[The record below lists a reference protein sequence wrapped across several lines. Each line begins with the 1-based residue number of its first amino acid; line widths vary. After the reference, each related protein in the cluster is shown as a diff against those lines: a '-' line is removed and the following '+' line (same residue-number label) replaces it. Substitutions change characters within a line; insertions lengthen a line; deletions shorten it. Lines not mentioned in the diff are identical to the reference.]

1 MFCIC
6 LCLCFWCV
14 FHGQVQPIDLIKTR
28 IQVVGK
34 AQNIGAVT
42 ITKNLIKNEG
52 FMKLYAGLSASLM
65 RQAIYGTARLGLHR
79 MFSNYLKDRNNGHLT
94 FWMSAGS
101 SLTAGAL
108 AGIIGN
114 PFDIAM
120 VRMQADGLRPV
131 EERRGYKNC
140 FVALYRITREEGL
153 MTLWRGCL
161 PMIFR
166 AMSMNFGMLASYD
179 LSKQFFDEKLGKG
192 LGANLMASAVSGFC
206 CAFTSLPFDLMKTR
220 LMNMSPDPVT
230 KEMPYKNLWDCFVKI
245 FKKEGVFAYWRGF
258 WTYYLR
264 CAPHAMIILLV
275 NEAVIPGYERLFFGG
290 RVKSN
295 CRVC

>member
-1 MFCIC
+1 
-6 LCLCFWCV
+6 
-14 FHGQVQPIDLIKTR
+14 
-28 IQVVGK
+28 
-34 AQNIGAVT
+34 
-42 ITKNLIKNEG
+42 
-52 FMKLYAGLSASLM
+52 MKLYAGLSASLM

-166 AMSMNFGMLASYD
+166 AIEIP
-179 LSKQFFDEKLGKG
+179 QQ
-192 LGANLMASAVSGFC
+192 
-206 CAFTSLPFDLMKTR
+206 
-220 LMNMSPDPVT
+220 
-230 KEMPYKNLWDCFVKI
+230 KET
-245 FKKEGVFAYWRGF
+245 KKECFPAFLSDKV
-258 WTYYLR
+258 
-264 CAPHAMIILLV
+264 
-275 NEAVIPGYERLFFGG
+275 
-290 RVKSN
+290 
-295 CRVC
+295 